1 MGNGC
6 GCGESPKLKYSVAA
20 KADLSIGGK
29 GIQKKQDNIKPQRWF
44 IGYRE
49 TAAGKIPVV
58 TAKLSFRDIVGGW
71 KVRWGI
77 GRMNYRIEPGLYA
90 IGNPDEN
97 SPVFVTANYKLTV
110 DKVRRELTGIDGW
123 ILVLD
128 TKGVNVWCAAG
139 KGTFGTAELV
149 KKIFST
155 DIGTVVKHRRLIVP
169 QLGAVGV
176 SAHEVA
182 KLTGFKVVFG
192 PVRACDIK
200 EFLRNDFRKTEAMRT
215 VYFPLMERLAVA
227 PIEVVQS
234 FKYAA
239 GIFVVLGIL
248 SVIEHRALTPDIVT
262 GFLPFLG
269 AILAGTLLFPALLPY
284 LPFRSFAAKGYVL
297 GLVSTGILAVF
308 AYTGLAQSAVWLLIL
323 PPIVSFLSLNF
334 TGASTYT
341 SLTGTKLE
349 LAISL
354 PLLGISAAAGI
365 FLKIGLLVKSM
376 IA

>member
-1 MGNGC
+1 MKN
-6 GCGESPKLKYSVAA
+6 ELKVSGA
-20 KADLSIGGK
+20 KKNSKEKWIIRNRFFAGRMIPVISADLTFS
-29 GIQKKQDNIKPQRWF
+29 
-44 IGYRE
+44 
-49 TAAGKIPVV
+49 
-58 TAKLSFRDIVGGW
+58 DILGGW

-77 GRMNYRIEPGLYA
+77 GRMNYRIEPGLYG
-90 IGNPDEN
+90 IGSPDEN
-97 SPVFVTANYKLTV
+97 SPVFVTANYKLTF
-110 DKVRRELTGIDGW
+110 DKVRKELSGIDGW

-155 DIGTVVKHRRLIVP
+155 DIGTVVTHRRLIVP

-200 EFLRNDFRKTEAMRT
+200 EFLRNDLRKTEAMRT

-248 SVIEHRALTPDIVT
+248 SVIEHRALTPDIIT

-269 AILAGTLLFPALLPY
+269 AVLAGTLRFPALLPY

-308 AYTGLAQSAVWLLIL
+308 EYTGLAQSAVWLLIL